1 MSDIEEVVL
10 TKSSAVKPKKDTKPE
25 IARQKMKEKRERLK
39 KEKEDAMINEA
50 KRRLA
55 EDLESKKLEESKKK
69 KEEEDKLKN
78 DPIYQIRMML
88 EKLTTPPPPPVVKG
102 RLKRQTAQPSES
114 VYVEHESDADSEK
127 ETETNVEVPI
137 IPKKRV
143 YKKKEPKEV
152 KQPLPKASKPPP
164 KTRAPRKKKVTIEES
179 PTNQFYGTAPE
190 AEPQQIY
197 YEPTNPLLE
206 KMAQR
211 RRMGSYY

>member
-1 MSDIEEVVL
+1 
-10 TKSSAVKPKKDTKPE
+10 
-25 IARQKMKEKRERLK
+25 
-39 KEKEDAMINEA
+39 
-50 KRRLA
+50 
-55 EDLESKKLEESKKK
+55 
-69 KEEEDKLKN
+69 
-78 DPIYQIRMML
+78 ML
-88 EKLTTPPPPPVVKG
+88 EKLTTPPPPPPPVVKG

-114 VYVEHESDADSEK
+114 VYVEHESDADSE
-127 ETETNVEVPI
+127 TETNVEVPI

-143 YKKKEPKEV
+143 YKKKVVEPKEPKEV